1 MAVHS
6 GHRGTKVHRA
16 RLWLCRPTMV
26 VTMSMPNQTWGTIH
40 PSAYRHSAEPMSR
53 VAATLRPSGAV
64 RYRCPVTGCF
74 VLITDPPTLARIA
87 EHDIRTRCMECGE
100 MHFLTQEAPALAR
113 GGIVAGPAK
122 P

>member
-1 MAVHS
+1 MVI
-6 GHRGTKVHRA
+6 
-16 RLWLCRPTMV
+16 TMP
-26 VTMSMPNQTWGTIH
+26 MPSQTWGTIH

-74 VLITDPPTLARIA
+74 VLITDPSTLARIA
-87 EHDIRTRCMECGE
+87 EHDIRTRCMDCGE

-113 GGIVAGPAK
+113 SGIVARPSK